1 MDGPEERK
9 GERKKGKG
17 EEREKGRKG
26 GKGKGEAPM
35 TLWHGSPIVLIL
47 RVTGDGC

>member
-1 MDGPEERK
+1 MDGPKEGK
-9 GERKKGKG
+9 GERKGKRG
-17 EEREKGRKG
+17 REKGRKG

-47 RVTGDGC
+47 RVTGNGC